1 MDFGLGLVLSFVDN
15 ATAGINNAVNSL
27 NQLTH
32 TAENA
37 TNSMNQMAS
46 LSALSVVSGQ
56 LGNSFTSMGRNIIST
71 FSQIIGKVNETG
83 QTLMYAE
90 NQLGKLYE
98 SSGRTG
104 KEVIGQIQDYA
115 KTSIFEFENLIP
127 SVIMLKANGIEAFE
141 EIASSTGKSKQ
152 LLMDYAADLAAF
164 NPNMRNMY
172 GSGIQAAMGALN
184 EYIAEGNAR
193 SLKQGASLD
202 ILQILGEDK
211 GATIEERSRQVAD
224 LLEKLEMVGMTA
236 QMADSPMT
244 KLSNM
249 QDTLFQFIGK
259 VSESGVYDAFNR
271 IINVIAG
278 FVNNIDEDTLTIL
291 AESAG
296 SALSSLLAPIE
307 KLAELIVKLA
317 SGFVELLKVNPA
329 LTKFVTIGTAIGG
342 VLLLVTGVIL
352 KATSAFSG
360 LSLMFIASGT
370 SFSSMTR
377 LFADGSKQLFAT
389 LLPLIATIGLIA
401 LAWKSD
407 FAGIRTT
414 VSNFVSNLT
423 GSFRTASQAVNG
435 SIGDMLTTLYSLQK
449 KDDFFSNL
457 TIGIMKFMTLFKA
470 LAEGWNDFELSE
482 STFMKARELG
492 ILPLIEAIFDLKYRF
507 DNFKEGFKAGWQEI
521 SNNITSFISG
531 IATNVKGTAF
541 ESLFDSLTSLF
552 QKLSS
557 GDAQAW
563 YDFGKSFADITANIL
578 LFVATMKTIKLGDTA
593 IKGIARTFGELST
606 LLNGGVIVPIT
617 FLGKVFANIATK
629 AVGAF
634 SVIKAGLLPLIT
646 GFQLFIGGAGTLAE
660 VLMLTFTPLQGIIAF
675 ITGATMAVANFVDM
689 LKNGFSWIN
698 ELFMILGIA
707 MSTVGAI
714 VAGVAALPAVVVG
727 AVTAAIATFVALI
740 VHYKDELNTALTS
753 MGTSFLGA
761 CENMKT
767 LATEFIGSLVTKF
780 NEGVEK
786 IKTFFSNLPSFFST
800 TMANIKSVFS
810 DIGVAISTAISG
822 AVRGAINKVLS
833 GATSIINGFIS
844 TLNGAIGVINA
855 LPGVSIPKISKL
867 SVPALAKGGVVE
879 SPTVSLIGEAGAEAV
894 MPLENNTDWIGKLA
908 NMITSE
914 MRSIVPT
921 NTHTLSGHN
930 RAGGQRYIST
940 NNNSTTQHIQGDTDN
955 SIVFNA
961 GAIQLNVQNA
971 TDAEA
976 MRLAKKIMELIKR
989 QRELDAM
996 ALYT

>member
-56 LGNSFTSMGRNIIST
+56 LGNSFTSMGKNIIST

-90 NQLGKLYE
+90 NQLSKLYE
-98 SSGRTG
+98 SSGKTG

-115 KTSIFEFENLIP
+115 RTSIFEFEDLIP

-172 GSGIQAAMGALN
+172 GTGIQAAMGALN
-184 EYIAEGNAR
+184 EYIAEGNAT
-193 SLKQGASLD
+193 SLKRGASLD

-224 LLEKLEMVGMTA
+224 LLEKLQMVGMTA
-236 QMADSPMT
+236 QMANSPMT

-271 IINVIAG
+271 IIDVFAG
-278 FVNNIDEDTLTIL
+278 FVNSIDENTLTIL

-296 SALSSLLAPIE
+296 SALSSLLTPIE
-307 KLAELIVKLA
+307 KLAEWIVKLA
-317 SGFVELLKVNPA
+317 SGFVELLKFNPA
-329 LTKFVTIGTAIGG
+329 LMKFATIGTAIGG
-342 VLLLVTGVIL
+342 VLLIITGVIL

-360 LSLMFIASGT
+360 LSLMLLASGQ
-370 SFSSMTR
+370 SFSTMGSLFMT
-377 LFADGSKQLFAT
+377 GSKKLLST

-407 FAGIRTT
+407 FAGIKTT

-507 DNFKEGFKAGWQEI
+507 DNFKEGFKAGWNEVM
-521 SNNITSFISG
+521 SVFSSAFSGMTSSM
-531 IATNVKGTAF
+531 KGTTF
-541 ESLFDSLTSLF
+541 EPLINGLTKLFEL
-552 QKLSS
+552 LSS
-557 GDAQAW
+557 GDADAW
-563 YDFGKSFADITANIL
+563 FKFGEVFAKLTSAVLITAGAIGL
-578 LFVATMKTIKLGDTA
+578 VVGVIKPVVAIFTTLFNVISTVISVVTTVGSAIMTVLSFIGTAVATVTG
-593 IKGIARTFGELST
+593 F
-606 LLNGGVIVPIT
+606 
-617 FLGKVFANIATK
+617 IAT
-629 AVGAF
+629 
-634 SVIKAGLLPLIT
+634 IT
-646 GFQLFIGGAGTLAE
+646 GLPAI
-660 VLMLTFTPLQGIIAF
+660 V
-675 ITGATMAVANFVDM
+675 
-689 LKNGFSWIN
+689 
-698 ELFMILGIA
+698 
-707 MSTVGAI
+707 VGAI
-714 VAGVAALPAVVVG
+714 AV
-727 AVTAAIATFVALI
+727 AIATFIILI
-740 VHYKDELNTALTS
+740 VKYKDELNTFFIS
-753 MGTSFLGA
+753 IGTSFLNA
-761 CENMKT
+761 CEDMKT
-767 LATEFIGSLVTKF
+767 NATEFIGNLVTKF
-780 NEGVEK
+780 YEGIEN
-786 IKTFFSNLPSFFST
+786 IKTFFGGLPTYFST
-800 TMANIKSVFS
+800 TMANIKNVFS

-822 AVRGAINKVLS
+822 AVRSAINKVLS
-833 GATSIINGFIS
+833 GATSIINGFIG

-879 SPTVSLIGEAGAEAV
+879 SPTMSLIGEAGAEAV

-921 NTHTLSGHN
+921 NTHTISGQS